1 MTLRFGCTAC
11 GRCCHDLRLPLS
23 LREAQSWLQRG
34 GEVELLTDA
43 APALPTQPDD
53 PRSRYRR
60 ERALAGVS
68 GGLAVTVNLT
78 LAATFSGPCPHLLPT
93 MRCGAYADR
102 PSTCRIYPAELLPGR
117 LVDPDTKACPPE
129 AWDPS
134 GPPLLSPD
142 GRPADPDVA
151 RAARQ
156 ARADGLADVAG
167 KAQLAQLLGINTAAL
182 ENEGL
187 AVHRRPASA
196 LMAALGTAC
205 SMPAGPPE
213 HTEWRFISP
222 SAITRTMIEDA
233 GAIATAAAQS
243 TDTSFLS
250 FGPVAQQHFETHEQP
265 T

>member
-34 GEVELLTDA
+34 GAVEILTDA
-43 APALPTQPDD
+43 APALPVQPDAT
-53 PRSRYRR
+53 RTRYRR
-60 ERALAGVS
+60 ERALAGTS
-68 GGLAVTVNLT
+68 GGLAITVNLT
-78 LAATFSGPCPHLLPT
+78 LAATFSGPCPHLLPN

-117 LVDPDTKACPPE
+117 LVDPDAKTCPPE
-129 AWDPS
+129 AWNAA
-134 GPPLLSPD
+134 GPPLLRPD
-142 GRPADPDVA
+142 GQPADPEVA

-167 KAQLAQLLGINTAAL
+167 KARLAHLLGIDTTAL

-187 AVHRRPASA
+187 AVHRRPGPA
-196 LMAALGTAC
+196 LLAALETAC
-205 SMPAGPPE
+205 SIAPGAAE
-213 HTEWRFISP
+213 HTEWRFVSP
-222 SAITRTMIEDA
+222 FATTRIMIEEA

-243 TDTSFLS
+243 PDTSFLS
-250 FGPVAQQHFETHEQP
+250 FGPIAQQHSEIHEQP